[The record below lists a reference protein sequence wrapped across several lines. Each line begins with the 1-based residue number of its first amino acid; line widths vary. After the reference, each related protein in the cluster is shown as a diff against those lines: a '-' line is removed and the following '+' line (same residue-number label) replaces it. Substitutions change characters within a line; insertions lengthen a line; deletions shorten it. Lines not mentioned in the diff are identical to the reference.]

1 MLLVLRVV
9 RKRRITML
17 PAQDKRYALKV
28 NDVRNTTPNAS
39 VIVYANSVSKAV
51 ELFLQE
57 YLKNNRLTVEIVEHD
72 FTVRKV

>member
-1 MLLVLRVV
+1 
-9 RKRRITML
+9 ML
-17 PAQDKRYALKV
+17 PSQDKRYAIKV
-28 NDVRNTTPNAS
+28 NDIRNTMPNAS

-57 YLKNNRLTVEIVEHD
+57 YLKNSRLTVEIVEHD

>member
-17 PAQDKRYALKV
+17 PSQDKRYAIKV
-28 NDVRNTTPNAS
+28 NDIRNTMPNAS

-57 YLKNNRLTVEIVEHD
+57 YLKNSRLTVEIVEHD

>member
-1 MLLVLRVV
+1 
-9 RKRRITML
+9 ML